1 MHSLSSFAE
10 ALLKT
15 STPMISDIEVG
26 LNLSET
32 YSRELSNF
40 INRTFTTHEF
50 EFNNNGIVRSVK
62 LFNEDSR
69 RHVDIAINES
79 ANLLNSSKH
88 FTVTEYV
95 NDVIKFSTDVEYTS
109 LNELKD
115 SLSMITKEYKCK
127 NEDLER

>member
-1 MHSLSSFAE
+1 MRSLSSFAE

-62 LFNEDSR
+62 LFNEDNR
-69 RHVDIAINES
+69 RHVDISINES

>member
-69 RHVDIAINES
+69 RYVDIVINES